1 MNRKI
6 GPIRTQQDYL
16 NALEAIEPLFATDP
30 APGTEDGDFME
41 VMLVLIA
48 TWEDK
53 HYKIVPPSA
62 IEAIRFR
69 MQQQGLTVAE
79 MAELMQVRTSR
90 LYEILNGSRGLSKAN
105 IMALHEKAFIP
116 LESLMSESQTIRD
129 KGQKT
134 HVQQH
139 YAHG

>member
-16 NALEAIEPLFATDP
+16 NALDAIEPLFATDP

-41 VMLVLIA
+41 VMLILIA
-48 TWEDK
+48 AWEEK
-53 HYKIVPPSA
+53 HYKIAPPSA
-62 IEAIRFR
+62 IEAIKFR
-69 MQQQGLTVAE
+69 MEQQGLTVAE

-105 IMALHEKAFIP
+105 IIALHEKAFIP
-116 LESLMSESQTIRD
+116 LESLMSEPQSTRG
-129 KGQKT
+129 KGQKANI
-134 HVQQH
+134 QQH